1 MKNGTKKNIS
11 KIPTRDNNIKVK
23 KKSENNTNILKQN
36 TKPNKN
42 KEYLFNR
49 ASFNTNSN
57 FYTITDFLP
66 KYSTNKNAYKTLIHS
81 KKSNINMKNKI
92 KINDFEKINYKF
104 YTNRKSSNP
113 TILKDSKRINKSK
126 ENIANNF
133 SKEIKN
139 LYKN

>member
-104 YTNRKSSNP
+104 YNV
-113 TILKDSKRINKSK
+113 
-126 ENIANNF
+126 
-133 SKEIKN
+133 
-139 LYKN
+139 